1 MLLFFLI
8 RDFLGTSRIYRS
20 VICYS
25 PADVVVIADDETAEG
40 HFHRES
46 LRIAIVGV
54 RKENVPP

>member
-1 MLLFFLI
+1 M
-8 RDFLGTSRIYRS
+8 GTSRVQSLR

-25 PADVVVIADDETAEG
+25 PAGVGVMADGEAEV
-40 HFHRES
+40 HIHRGR

>member
-8 RDFLGTSRIYRS
+8 RDFLGTSRIYQS

-25 PADVVVIADDETAEG
+25 PADVVVMADDEAAEG
-40 HFHRES
+40 HIHRGR